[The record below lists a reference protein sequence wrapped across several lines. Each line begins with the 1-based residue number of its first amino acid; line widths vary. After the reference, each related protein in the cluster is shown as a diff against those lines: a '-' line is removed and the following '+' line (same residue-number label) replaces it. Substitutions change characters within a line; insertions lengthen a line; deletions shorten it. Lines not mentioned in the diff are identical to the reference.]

1 MLLKPYQKQI
11 IDDLAR
17 YLEILREKGN
27 IAVAFN
33 EFWQKHPRTAIT
45 PMFGEAVEPYKNN
58 VPNVPHVCIKVPTAG
73 GKTFIAANALNTIF
87 SAFDN
92 SRPKTVVWLVP
103 SNSILEQTIRNFSN
117 PKHPYREQLNT
128 DFANKV
134 EVFDKKMLL
143 QGAGFNC
150 TSVHENLTLCILSF
164 DSLRARKAEDR
175 KVNDENG
182 NLQSFANRVEED
194 EVSVMS
200 VLRSLNPVVIVDES
214 HNAESELS
222 VEMLKNL
229 NPSFILDLTATPRKN
244 SNIISFT
251 SALELKKENM
261 VKLPVIV
268 YNHRKKED
276 VVSSALE
283 LRMRLE
289 MAAEAARKNG
299 ASYIRPIVLFQAEP
313 KTKNDNTTF
322 EKVKSML
329 LELKI
334 PEEQIKIK
342 TADKNELQNVDLM
355 SADCPVRYIITVN
368 ALKEGWDCPFA
379 YILASL
385 ADRSSSVDVEQI
397 LGRVLRLPNVRKNE
411 NAMLNMSYVFTA
423 SAKFSE
429 TLDSI
434 VKGLNRAGFSSKDYR
449 QVEIA
454 EVESSENEGGAVAND
469 TGETEAS
476 HAAEVNNP
484 DDFDVTKI
492 FWKPTLVQGGTL
504 REHSV
509 QYNAASVSVNT
520 PEAVTPNA
528 SAEIIAASFAEQNPV
543 IAEITKQA
551 IAENQKLENQVAA
564 NAKSPLTPSE
574 VSKQVK
580 TYDIKEIFK
589 DSCASLKLPQFYYK
603 LSHPSDF
610 FNLES
615 ESFEKDMLL
624 KNFPLKNADTNIDF
638 QNVEL
643 DIRRIDLDE
652 TQKDFTPTIF
662 NVDKQK
668 QNQIIEWLTNV
679 NDLNTKRDL
688 CAKRLRDWIGN
699 MYPIPDP
706 DIIEYINRV
715 LQNFTDADLNDML
728 NTQSLYANKIKQKI
742 NELSAKFIG
751 NEFDKALD
759 QDKIELKPTYEIP
772 EKLNL
777 STVGKPLPKT
787 LHECEENVNGF
798 EEEVINAV
806 ANMENVEFWTRNRE
820 KKDFCING
828 FINHYPDFIIKT
840 KKGKIILLETKG
852 DHLDAEKKIKLGNL
866 WASKAGN
873 QFRYCLVYKERRVEH
888 AYTKDEFLEL
898 IREL

>member
-11 IDDLAR
+11 LDDLAR
-17 YLEILREKGN
+17 YLDILKERGN
-27 IAVAFN
+27 IAVAFS
-33 EFWQKHPRTAIT
+33 EFWQTHPRTAIT
-45 PMFGEAVEPYKNN
+45 PTLGEAVEPYKNN
-58 VPNVPHVCIKVPTAG
+58 VPGVPHVCIKVPTAG

-87 SAFDN
+87 NAFD
-92 SRPKTVVWLVP
+92 STRPKAVVWLVP
-103 SNSILEQTIRNFSN
+103 SNSILEQTLRNFGN

-128 DFANKV
+128 DFANRV

-143 QGAGFNC
+143 QGAGFNN
-150 TSVHENLTLCILSF
+150 TSVHENLSLCILSF

-175 KVNDENG
+175 KVNEENG
-182 NLQSFANRVEED
+182 NLQSFSGRVDEE
-194 EVSVMS
+194 EISVMS

-276 VVSSALE
+276 VINSALE
-283 LRMRLE
+283 LRSRLE
-289 MAAEAARKNG
+289 YSAAQAQKNG
-299 ASYIRPIVLFQAEP
+299 APYIRPIVLFQAEP

-322 EKVKSML
+322 EKVKLML
-329 LELKI
+329 LDLKI

-449 QVEIA
+449 QVEIT
-454 EVESSENEGGAVAND
+454 EQEITENKAVANND
-469 TGETEAS
+469 GETLPLQADVTTSSE
-476 HAAEVNNP
+476 
-484 DDFDVTKI
+484 DFDVAKI
-492 FWKPTLVQGGTL
+492 FWKPVPVPDHLSDSA
-504 REHSV
+504 SV
-509 QYNAASVSVNT
+509 TYNAGVTKTEENT
-520 PEAVTPNA
+520 
-528 SAEIIAASFAEQNPV
+528 V
-543 IAEITKQA
+543 IAEIAKQA
-551 IAENQKLENQVAA
+551 IAENQKLEKQVEA
-564 NAKSPLTPSE
+564 NAKSPLAPSE

-580 TYDIKEIFK
+580 TYDVKEIFK
-589 DSCASLKLPQFYYK
+589 ESFANLKLPQFYYK
-603 LSHPSDF
+603 LSVKNDL
-610 FNLES
+610 FNLNS
-615 ESFEKDMLL
+615 EPFEKDMLL
-624 KNFPLKNADTNIDF
+624 KKFPLKNEDTNIDF
-638 QNVEL
+638 QSVEL

-662 NVDKQK
+662 NVDKQR
-668 QNQIIEWLTNV
+668 QNEIIQWLTNV
-679 NDLNTKRDL
+679 KNLDKKREL
-688 CAKRLRDWIGN
+688 CAQSLRSWIGN

-715 LQNFTDADLNDML
+715 LQNFSEADLNNML
-728 NTQSLYANKIKQKI
+728 NSQALYAEKIKSKI
-742 NELSAKFIG
+742 SELSAKYIER
-751 NEFDKALD
+751 EFDKALD

-777 STVGKPLPKT
+777 SAVGKPLPKT
-787 LHECEENVNGF
+787 LHEAEENVNGF

-840 KKGKIILLETKG
+840 KNGKVILLETKG

-873 QFRYCLVYKERRVEH
+873 NFRYCLVYKDRRVEH
-888 AYTKDEFLEL
+888 AYTKDGFLEMM
-898 IREL
+898 REW